1 MGDHMLKRILDFLN
15 DIKQNGGDFFIEAEA
30 KPGTMAKFINDYN
43 QTHTPAITLYSEGI
57 IVLQE
62 DANKWALELR
72 LYVPVAPPAD
82 IAHLFG
88 KNRVY
93 KAEYLYRLNDNRII
107 RELFNNGYRI
117 GLN

>member
-1 MGDHMLKRILDFLN
+1 MEDRMIKRILDFLD

-30 KPGTMAKFINDYN
+30 KPGTMTMFINDYN
-43 QTHTPAITLYSEGI
+43 QTHAPAITICSEGI

-88 KNRVY
+88 RNRVY
-93 KAEYLYRLNDNRII
+93 KTEYLYRLNDNRII
-107 RELFNNGYRI
+107 RELFNNGCRI

>member
-1 MGDHMLKRILDFLN
+1 MIERILDFLD
-15 DIKQNGGDFFIEAEA
+15 DIKQNGRDFFIEAEA
-30 KPGTMAKFINDYN
+30 KPGTMTTFINDYN
-43 QTHTPAITLYSEGI
+43 RTHTPAITINSEGI

-72 LYVPVAPPAD
+72 LYVPVAPPAG

-88 KNRVY
+88 ENRVY
-93 KAEYLYRLNDNRII
+93 KTEYLYRLNDNRII
-107 RELFNNGYRI
+107 RELFNNGCRI

>member
-1 MGDHMLKRILDFLN
+1 MAERVLDFLN
-15 DIKQNGGDFFIEAEA
+15 NIKRNGGYFFIEAEA
-30 KPGTMAKFINDYN
+30 KPRTMTTFINEYN
-43 QTHTPAITLYSEGI
+43 KTHSPTIAFNSEGI

-72 LYVPVAPPAD
+72 LYVPDAPPSD

-93 KAEYLYRLNDNRII
+93 KTAYSYRLNDNRII
-107 RELFNNGYRI
+107 RELFDNGCKI

>member
-1 MGDHMLKRILDFLN
+1 MLKRILDFLN

-43 QTHTPAITLYSEGI
+43 QTHTPAITLDSQGI

>member
-1 MGDHMLKRILDFLN
+1 MLNRILNFLN
-15 DIKQNGGDFFIEAEA
+15 DIKQNGGTFFIEAEA
-30 KPGTMAKFINDYN
+30 KPGIMTTFINDYN
-43 QTHTPAITLYSEGI
+43 QTHTPAITLNSEGI
-57 IVLQE
+57 IVLQK

-88 KNRVY
+88 RNTVY
-93 KAEYLYRLNDNRII
+93 KAEYSYRLNDNRII
-107 RELFNNGYRI
+107 RELFNNGCRI